1 MNKLLPIVASIAT
14 FGATVLFSG
23 PVAANSLPAAQNP
36 PPTNIIPANILSA
49 NIDYTNDGPFRAF
62 DTPEFNQNKP
72 LTEIQAQVS
81 NFTYHLFRDTGM
93 SPEAAL
99 GLTVFAK
106 IIGPEE
112 VEQRLKTANP
122 NDLMAKN
129 ILNQKSTIT
138 GEKLRAADFSA
149 NQTPSF
155 LHQLNL
161 AAALAQLTM
170 KSPMAPFLKTLVME
184 QSQDD
189 FSPAQFAQIAQTIS
203 ITYPIQRQSSA
214 AVDNSILSALD
225 NPKILDRIRLSEQER
240 RYNKSIGPEIIP
252 INRIATLRPWH

>member
-1 MNKLLPIVASIAT
+1 MNKLLPIVASLTTI
-14 FGATVLFSG
+14 GATVFFSG
-23 PVAANSLPAAQNP
+23 PVAANSLPAAQNSI
-36 PPTNIIPANILSA
+36 PTNIIPANILSA

-99 GLTVFAK
+99 GLTVFAH

-112 VEQRLKTANP
+112 VEQRLKKANP

-129 ILNQKSTIT
+129 ILNQSSTLT
-138 GEKLRAADFSA
+138 GEKLQAADFSA
-149 NQTPSF
+149 GQTPSF
-155 LHQLNL
+155 LPQLNL

-170 KSPMAPFLKTLVME
+170 KSPMAPYLKTLAMKP
-184 QSQDD
+184 SDDD

-203 ITYPIQRQSSA
+203 TTYPIQSQSSA

-225 NPKILDRIRLSEQER
+225 NDQILNRIRLS
-240 RYNKSIGPEIIP
+240 
-252 INRIATLRPWH
+252 